1 MNERDGMPREGAR
14 ESSSSPSPLS
24 LDAARERLRE
34 RGYLERGVEGAVLK
48 GALAAR
54 TRTRAFLLGASTGA
68 AFLAAAAAFAETV
81 LHAVSS
87 SLPIRDAAVLFLWLF
102 AGAAAAASLV
112 VLALV
117 ALALLRARA
126 RGDAEEG
133 ATEIAVA
140 FGVLAGVAGILAAR
154 PALESAGAPA
164 AAAVLVAVAFA
175 VLIAVRVARGLAFTV
190 LAASGRLF
198 VTRPSRTFLA
208 WSLAG
213 GTLVLVGISAVF
225 VRVPAVGD
233 APLVVKAN
241 GRRVVV
247 VGVDGWTASLP
258 GEGVGASYV
267 KEARDAAAFWT
278 TVATGESV
286 KRHGIG
292 SLDLVRVRGVGAPVR
307 PLAGAAW
314 YLRSV
319 LPALHLARRESVTA
333 SARRVPALWEVA
345 SRGGIPS
352 LTVNW
357 WTTYPAE
364 DGGGTI
370 LGNHL
375 FFAARAG
382 AALAGEGWP
391 ADSAERAARFATRVA
406 PEPGSLERLVAD
418 ARGLDE
424 FALAAF
430 RDAWQRERPR
440 LALLY
445 LPGPDILSSAL
456 ADPERGAA
464 DRVTLAAALTEETA
478 KLRGFLL
485 DPGLEPAPDLLVEV
499 LDAGRREGGGVARL
513 SGPLA
518 RPGAVAGSG
527 RGDATLDPADLA
539 PTVLSVL
546 GVPASR
552 AIAGRV
558 RGDLL
563 AKGAV
568 DGETV
573 ASWGRRRAD
582 SQPPIDPKEYVENLR
597 SLGYLR

>member
-1 MNERDGMPREGAR
+1 VI
-14 ESSSSPSPLS
+14 S
-24 LDAARERLRE
+24 LDDARERLRE

-68 AFLAAAAAFAETV
+68 AFLAAAVALAQTV
-81 LHAVSS
+81 LVAVSS
-87 SLPIRDAAVLFLWLF
+87 ALPLRDAAVLFLWLF
-102 AGAAAAASLV
+102 AGAAVVASLV

-117 ALALLRARA
+117 VLALLRSRM
-126 RGDAEEG
+126 RGNAEEG
-133 ATEIAVA
+133 STEIAVA

-154 PALESAGAPA
+154 PALESAGVPA
-164 AAAVLVAVAFA
+164 AAAVLAAVAFA

-198 VTRPSRTFLA
+198 VTRPSRTFAA
-208 WSLAG
+208 WALAG
-213 GTLVLVGISAVF
+213 GTLVVVGVSAVLF
-225 VRVPAVGD
+225 RVPVVGD
-233 APLVVKAN
+233 SPLVVSAN

-247 VGVDGWTASLP
+247 VGVDGWTAALP
-258 GEGVGASYV
+258 GEGARASYV
-267 KEARDAAAFWT
+267 KEARDPAAFWT
-278 TVATGESV
+278 TVATGEGV

-292 SLDLVRVRGVGAPVR
+292 SLDLVRIAGVGAPVR
-307 PLAGAAW
+307 PLAGAGW

-319 LPALHLARRESVTA
+319 LPALRVARRESVTA
-333 SARRVPALWEVA
+333 SARRVPALWEIA
-345 SRGGIPS
+345 SRGGIPC

-357 WTTYPAE
+357 WTTYPSE
-364 DGGGTI
+364 EGGGTI

-375 FFAARAG
+375 FFAARSG
-382 AALAGEGWP
+382 GALAGEGWP
-391 ADSAERAARFATRVA
+391 ADAAERAARLAPRIA

-418 ARGLDE
+418 AGGLDD

-430 RDAWQRERPR
+430 RDAWRREGPR

-464 DRVTLAAALTEETA
+464 DRFALAAALTEETT
-478 KLRGFLL
+478 KLRAFLL
-485 DPGLEPAPDLLVEV
+485 DADLKPAPDLLVQV
-499 LDAGRREGGGVARL
+499 LDAGRREGGGFVRL

-518 RPGAVAGSG
+518 RAGADV
-527 RGDATLDPADLA
+527 TLAPADLA

-552 AIAGRV
+552 EIAGRV

-563 AKGAV
+563 AIGAV

-582 SQPPIDPKEYVENLR
+582 SRPPIDPKEYVENLR

>member
-1 MNERDGMPREGAR
+1 MNERDAR
-14 ESSSSPSPLS
+14 APLS

-68 AFLAAAAAFAETV
+68 VFLAAAVALAQTV
-81 LHAVSS
+81 LVAVSS
-87 SLPIRDAAVLFLWLF
+87 ALPLRDAAVLFLWLF
-102 AGAAAAASLV
+102 AGAAVVASLV

-117 ALALLRARA
+117 FLALLRARV

-133 ATEIAVA
+133 STEIAVA

-154 PALESAGAPA
+154 PALESAGVPA
-164 AAAVLVAVAFA
+164 AIAVLAAVAFA

-208 WSLAG
+208 WALAG
-213 GTLVLVGISAVF
+213 GTLVLVGVSTLLF
-225 VRVPAVGD
+225 RVPVVGD
-233 APLVVKAN
+233 AALVVAAN
-241 GRRVVV
+241 GRRVVM
-247 VGVDGWTASLP
+247 VGVDGWTAALP
-258 GEGVGASYV
+258 GEGARASYV
-267 KEARDAAAFWT
+267 KEARDPAAFWT

-292 SLDLVRVRGVGAPVR
+292 SLDLVRILGVSAPVR
-307 PLAGAAW
+307 PLAGAGW

-319 LPALHLARRESVTA
+319 LPALRLARRESVTA

-357 WTTYPAE
+357 WTTYPSE
-364 DGGGTI
+364 EGGGTI

-375 FFAARAG
+375 FFAARSG
-382 AALAGEGWP
+382 GVLVGEGWP
-391 ADSAERAARFATRVA
+391 ADAAERAARLAPRIA

-418 ARGLDE
+418 AGGLDA

-430 RDAWQRERPR
+430 RDAWRREGPR
-440 LALLY
+440 LALLN

-464 DRVTLAAALTEETA
+464 DRVALAAALTEETA
-478 KLRGFLL
+478 KIRAFLL
-485 DPGLEPAPDLLVEV
+485 DADLKPAPDLFALV
-499 LDAGRREGGGVARL
+499 LDAGRHEGGGIVRL

-518 RPGAVAGSG
+518 RAGAEGTIA
-527 RGDATLDPADLA
+527 PADLA

-552 AIAGRV
+552 EIAGRV
-558 RGDLL
+558 RGEFLSQ
-563 AKGAV
+563 GAV
-568 DGETV
+568 DGESV

-582 SQPPIDPKEYVENLR
+582 ARPPIDPKEYVENLR

>member
-1 MNERDGMPREGAR
+1 MI
-14 ESSSSPSPLS
+14 S

-68 AFLAAAAAFAETV
+68 AFLAAAVALAQTV
-81 LHAVSS
+81 LHAVASA
-87 SLPIRDAAVLFLWLF
+87 LTFRDAAVLFLWLF

-117 ALALLRARA
+117 LLALLRARV

-133 ATEIAVA
+133 STEIAVA

-154 PALESAGAPA
+154 PALESAGVPA
-164 AAAVLVAVAFA
+164 AAAVLAAVAFA

-198 VTRPSRTFLA
+198 VARPSRTFLA
-208 WSLAG
+208 WALAG
-213 GTLVLVGISAVF
+213 GTLVLVGISTLLF
-225 VRVPAVGD
+225 RVPVVGD
-233 APLVVKAN
+233 APLVVAAN
-241 GRRVVV
+241 GRHVVV
-247 VGVDGWTASLP
+247 VGVDGWTASLS
-258 GEGVGASYV
+258 GEGARASYV
-267 KEARDAAAFWT
+267 KEARDPAAFWT

-292 SLDLVRVRGVGAPVR
+292 SLDLVRIAGVGAPVR
-307 PLAGAAW
+307 PLAGAGW
-314 YLRSV
+314 YLRNV
-319 LPALHLARRESVTA
+319 LPALRLGRRESVTA
-333 SARRVPALWEVA
+333 SARRVPAVWEIA

-357 WTTYPAE
+357 WTTYPSE
-364 DGGGTI
+364 EGGGTI

-375 FFAARAG
+375 FFAARSG

-391 ADSAERAARFATRVA
+391 ADAAERAARLAPRVA

-418 ARGLDE
+418 ARGLDD

-430 RDAWQRERPR
+430 RDAWRREGPR

-464 DRVTLAAALTEETA
+464 DRVALAAALTEETA
-478 KLRGFLL
+478 KLRAFLV
-485 DPGLEPAPDLLVEV
+485 DPGLAPAPDLLVEV
-499 LDAGRREGGGVARL
+499 LDAGRREGGGIVRL

-518 RPGAVAGSG
+518 RAGAE
-527 RGDATLDPADLA
+527 ATLAPADLA

-552 AIAGRV
+552 EIAGRV
-558 RGDLL
+558 RADLL

-582 SQPPIDPKEYVENLR
+582 ARPPIDPKEYVENLR

>member
-1 MNERDGMPREGAR
+1 MEERDRPSRPGVE
-14 ESSSSPSPLS
+14 ESSSSPGVELS
-24 LDAARERLRE
+24 LDAARDRLRE

-54 TRTRAFLLGASTGA
+54 TRTRAFLLGAATGA
-68 AFLAAAAAFAETV
+68 AFLAAAVAFAQTV

-87 SLPIRDAAVLFLWLF
+87 ALPVRDAAVLFLWLF
-102 AGAAAAASLV
+102 AGAAAIASLV

-117 ALALLRARA
+117 LLALVRARA
-126 RGDAEEG
+126 RGNAEEG
-133 ATEIAVA
+133 STEIAVA

-154 PALESAGAPA
+154 PVLESAGAAA
-164 AAAVLVAVAFA
+164 AAAVLAVVAFA

-198 VTRPSRTFLA
+198 VTRPRRTYLA
-208 WSLAG
+208 WALAG
-213 GTLVLVGISAVF
+213 GTLVLVGASALF
-225 VRVPAVGD
+225 FRVPAVGD
-233 APLVVKAN
+233 APLVVAAN
-241 GRRVVV
+241 ARRVVV
-247 VGVDGWTASLP
+247 VGVDGWTESLP
-258 GEGVGASYV
+258 GEGVARATYG
-267 KEARDAAAFWT
+267 KEARDPAAFWT

-286 KRHGIG
+286 RRHGIG
-292 SLDLVRVRGVGAPVR
+292 SLDLVRIAGVRALVR
-307 PLAGAAW
+307 PLAGAGW
-314 YLRSV
+314 YLRDV

-333 SARRVPALWEVA
+333 AARRVPALWEVA
-345 SRGGIPS
+345 SRGGIPA

-364 DGGGTI
+364 ESGGTI

-382 AALAGEGWP
+382 SSLAGEGWP
-391 ADSAERAARFATRVA
+391 PEAAERAGRLAPRLA

-418 ARGLDE
+418 ARGLDD

-430 RDAWQRERPR
+430 RDAWRRESPR

-456 ADPERGAA
+456 ADPARGAA
-464 DRVTLAAALTEETA
+464 DRVALAAALTEETA
-478 KLRGFLL
+478 KLRAFLL
-485 DPGLEPAPDLLVEV
+485 APELAPAPDLLAFV
-499 LDAGRREGGGVARL
+499 LDAGRREGGGVVRL

-518 RPGAVAGSG
+518 RAGAE
-527 RGDATLDPADLA
+527 ATLAPADLA
-539 PTVLSVL
+539 PTVLAVL

-552 AIAGRV
+552 EIVGRV
-558 RGDLL
+558 RSELL
-563 AKGAV
+563 VPGATS
-568 DGETV
+568 GETV
-573 ASWGRRRAD
+573 ASWGRRRA
-582 SQPPIDPKEYVENLR
+582 STELAVDPKAYVENLR

>member
-1 MNERDGMPREGAR
+1 MEERDGPA
-14 ESSSSPSPLS
+14 SPLS

-54 TRTRAFLLGASTGA
+54 TRTRAFLLGAATGA
-68 AFLAAAAAFAETV
+68 AFLAAAVAFAQTV

-87 SLPIRDAAVLFLWLF
+87 ALPVRDAAVLFLWLF
-102 AGAAAAASLV
+102 AGAAAIASLV

-117 ALALLRARA
+117 LLALFRARA

-133 ATEIAVA
+133 STEIAVA

-154 PALESAGAPA
+154 PVLESAGAPA
-164 AAAVLVAVAFA
+164 AAAVLVVVAFA

-198 VTRPSRTFLA
+198 VTRPKRTFLA
-208 WSLAG
+208 WALAG
-213 GTLVLVGISAVF
+213 GTLVLVGASALF
-225 VRVPAVGD
+225 FRVPAVGD
-233 APLVVKAN
+233 APLVVAAN
-241 GRRVVV
+241 ARRVVV
-247 VGVDGWTASLP
+247 IGVDGWTDSLP
-258 GEGVGASYV
+258 AEGVARATYG
-267 KEARDAAAFWT
+267 KEARDPAAFWT

-286 KRHGIG
+286 RRHGIG
-292 SLDLVRVRGVGAPVR
+292 SLDLVRIAGIRSLVR
-307 PLAGAAW
+307 PLAGAGW
-314 YLRSV
+314 YLHDI

-333 SARRVPALWEVA
+333 AARRVPALWEVA
-345 SRGGIPS
+345 SRGGILA

-364 DGGGTI
+364 ESGGTI

-382 AALAGEGWP
+382 LPLAGEGWP
-391 ADSAERAARFATRVA
+391 PEAAERAARLAPRLV

-418 ARGLDE
+418 ARGLDD

-430 RDAWQRERPR
+430 RDAWRRESPR
-440 LALLY
+440 LALVY

-456 ADPERGAA
+456 ADPVRGAA
-464 DRVTLAAALTEETA
+464 DRVALAAALTEETA
-478 KLRGFLL
+478 KLRAFLL
-485 DPGLEPAPDLLVEV
+485 APELAPAPDLLVFV
-499 LDAGRREGGGVARL
+499 LDAGRREGGGVVRL

-518 RPGAVAGSG
+518 RAGAE
-527 RGDATLDPADLA
+527 ATLAPADLA
-539 PTVLSVL
+539 PTVLAVL

-552 AIAGRV
+552 EIAGRV

-563 AKGAV
+563 APGAAS
-568 DGETV
+568 GETV
-573 ASWGRRRAD
+573 ASWGRRRA
-582 SQPPIDPKEYVENLR
+582 SAELSVDPKAYVENLR

>member
-1 MNERDGMPREGAR
+1 VI
-14 ESSSSPSPLS
+14 S
-24 LDAARERLRE
+24 LDDARERLRE

-68 AFLAAAAAFAETV
+68 AFLAAAVALAETV

-87 SLPIRDAAVLFLWLF
+87 ALPLRDAAVLFLWLF

-117 ALALLRARA
+117 LLALLRARA
-126 RGDAEEG
+126 RGDAEAG
-133 ATEIAVA
+133 STEIAVA
-140 FGVLAGVAGILAAR
+140 FGILAGVAGILAAR
-154 PALESAGAPA
+154 PALESAGVPA
-164 AAAVLVAVAFA
+164 AAAVLAAVAFA

-198 VTRPSRTFLA
+198 VARPSRTFLA
-208 WSLAG
+208 WALAG
-213 GTLVLVGISAVF
+213 GTLVLVGISAILF
-225 VRVPAVGD
+225 RVPVVGD
-233 APLVVKAN
+233 APLVVAAN
-241 GRRVVV
+241 RRRAAV
-247 VGVDGWTASLP
+247 VGVDGWTAALS
-258 GEGVGASYV
+258 GAGARAPYV
-267 KEARDAAAFWT
+267 KEARDPAAFWT

-292 SLDLVRVRGVGAPVR
+292 SLDLVRVAGVGSPVR
-307 PLAGAAW
+307 PLAGAGW

-319 LPALHLARRESVTA
+319 LPTLRLARRESVTA

-357 WTTYPAE
+357 WTTYPSE
-364 DGGGTI
+364 EGGGTI

-375 FFAARAG
+375 FFAARSG

-391 ADSAERAARFATRVA
+391 PDAAERAARLAPRVA

-418 ARGLDE
+418 ATGLDD

-430 RDAWQRERPR
+430 RDAWRRESPR

-464 DRVTLAAALTEETA
+464 DRVALAAALTEETA
-478 KLRGFLL
+478 KLRAFLVN
-485 DPGLEPAPDLLVEV
+485 PGLTPAPDLFVLV
-499 LDAGRREGGGVARL
+499 LDAGRRESGGVVRL

-518 RPGAVAGSG
+518 LEGAEAVLA
-527 RGDATLDPADLA
+527 PADLA

-552 AIAGRV
+552 EIKGRV

-563 AKGAV
+563 VKGAT

-573 ASWGRRRAD
+573 ASWGRRRAAAR
-582 SQPPIDPKEYVENLR
+582 PPIDPKEYVENLR

>member
-1 MNERDGMPREGAR
+1 MI
-14 ESSSSPSPLS
+14 S
-24 LDAARERLRE
+24 LDDARERLRE

-54 TRTRAFLLGASTGA
+54 TRTRALLLGSSMGA
-68 AFLAAAAAFAETV
+68 AFLAAAVAFAQTV

-87 SLPIRDAAVLFLWLF
+87 ALSFRDAAVLFLWLF

-117 ALALLRARA
+117 LLALLRARV

-133 ATEIAVA
+133 STEIAVA
-140 FGVLAGVAGILAAR
+140 FGVLAGAAGILATR
-154 PALESAGAPA
+154 PVLESAGVAA
-164 AAAVLVAVAFA
+164 AAAVLAAVAFA

-198 VTRPSRTFLA
+198 AARPSRTSLA
-208 WSLAG
+208 WALAG
-213 GTLVLVGISAVF
+213 GTLVLVGISALF
-225 VRVPAVGD
+225 FRVPAVGD
-233 APLVVKAN
+233 ASLVVAAN

-258 GEGVGASYV
+258 GDGSRASYV
-267 KEARDAAAFWT
+267 KEARDPAAFWT

-292 SLDLVRVRGVGAPVR
+292 SLDLVRIAGVGAPVR
-307 PLAGAAW
+307 PLAGAGW

-319 LPALHLARRESVTA
+319 LPALRLGRRESVTA
-333 SARRVPALWEVA
+333 SARRVPAVWEVA

-357 WTTYPAE
+357 WTTYPSE
-364 DGGGTI
+364 EGGGTI

-375 FFAARAG
+375 FFAARSG

-391 ADSAERAARFATRVA
+391 ADAAERAARLAPRVA

-418 ARGLDE
+418 ARGLDD

-430 RDAWQRERPR
+430 RDAWRREGPR

-464 DRVTLAAALTEETA
+464 DRVALAAALTSETA
-478 KLRGFLL
+478 KLRAFLVDADL
-485 DPGLEPAPDLLVEV
+485 KPAPDLLVQV
-499 LDAGRREGGGVARL
+499 LDAGRREGGGIVRL

-518 RPGAVAGSG
+518 RAGAE
-527 RGDATLDPADLA
+527 ATLAPADLA

-552 AIAGRV
+552 EIAGRV
-558 RGDLL
+558 RGELL

-573 ASWGRRRAD
+573 ASWGRRRGAA
-582 SQPPIDPKEYVENLR
+582 QPPIDPKEYVDNLR

>member
-1 MNERDGMPREGAR
+1 MNERDGRPREGA
-14 ESSSSPSPLS
+14 EDSSHLS

-34 RGYLERGVEGAVLK
+34 RGYFERGVEGAVLK

-54 TRTRAFLLGASTGA
+54 TRIRAFLLGAATGA
-68 AFLAAAAAFAETV
+68 AFLAASVAFAQTV

-87 SLPIRDAAVLFLWLF
+87 ALPLRDAAVLLLWLF
-102 AGAAAAASLV
+102 AGAAAVASLV

-117 ALALLRARA
+117 LLALVRARA
-126 RGDAEEG
+126 HGDAEEG
-133 ATEIAVA
+133 STEIAVA
-140 FGVLAGVAGILAAR
+140 FGVLAGVAGVLAAR
-154 PALESAGAPA
+154 PALESAGLPA
-164 AAAVLVAVAFA
+164 AAAVLAAVAFA

-198 VTRPSRTFLA
+198 VTRPRRTFVA
-208 WSLAG
+208 WALAG
-213 GTLVLVGISAVF
+213 GTIVLVGISALF
-225 VRVPAVGD
+225 FRVPAVGD
-233 APLVVKAN
+233 APLVVAAN
-241 GRRVVV
+241 ARRVVV
-247 VGVDGWTASLP
+247 VGVDGWTAGLP
-258 GEGVGASYV
+258 GEGAARARYA
-267 KEARDAAAFWT
+267 KEARDPAAFWT

-292 SLDLVRVRGVGAPVR
+292 SLDLVRVLGVRSPIR
-307 PLAGAAW
+307 PLAGAGW
-314 YLRSV
+314 YLRDV

-333 SARRVPALWEVA
+333 GARRVPSLWEVA

-364 DGGGTI
+364 EGGGTI

-382 AALAGEGWP
+382 GALAGEGWP
-391 ADSAERAARFATRVA
+391 ADAAERAARLAPRVA
-406 PEPGSLERLVAD
+406 PEPGSLERLVA
-418 ARGLDE
+418 AAEGLAA

-430 RDAWQRERPR
+430 RDAWRREGPR

-464 DRVTLAAALTEETA
+464 DRVALAAALTEETA
-478 KLRGFLL
+478 KLRAFLL
-485 DPGLEPAPDLLVEV
+485 DPGLAPAPDLLVDV
-499 LDAGRREGGGVARL
+499 LDAGRREEGGIVRL

-518 RPGAVAGSG
+518 RAGAE
-527 RGDATLDPADLA
+527 ATLAPADLA

-552 AIAGRV
+552 EIAGRV
-558 RGDLL
+558 RDDLL

-573 ASWGRRRAD
+573 ASWGRRRVAA
-582 SQPPIDPKEYVENLR
+582 QLPIDPKEYVENLR

>member
-1 MNERDGMPREGAR
+1 MEERDGPERSGAE
-14 ESSSSPSPLS
+14 ESSSSPGVELS

-54 TRTRAFLLGASTGA
+54 TRTQAFLLGAATGA
-68 AFLAAAAAFAETV
+68 AFLAAAVAFAQTV

-87 SLPIRDAAVLFLWLF
+87 ALPVRDAAVLFFWLF
-102 AGAAAAASLV
+102 AGAAAIASLV

-117 ALALLRARA
+117 LLALFRARA

-133 ATEIAVA
+133 STEIAVA

-154 PALESAGAPA
+154 PVLESAGAPA
-164 AAAVLVAVAFA
+164 AAAVLVVVAFA
-175 VLIAVRVARGLAFTV
+175 VLIAVRVARGVAFTV

-198 VTRPSRTFLA
+198 VTRPKRTFLA
-208 WSLAG
+208 WALAG
-213 GTLVLVGISAVF
+213 GTLVLVGASALF
-225 VRVPAVGD
+225 FRVPAVGD
-233 APLVVKAN
+233 APLVVAAN
-241 GRRVVV
+241 ARRVVV
-247 VGVDGWTASLP
+247 VGVDGWTESLP
-258 GEGVGASYV
+258 GEGVARATYG
-267 KEARDAAAFWT
+267 KEVRDPAAFWT

-286 KRHGIG
+286 RRHGIG
-292 SLDLVRVRGVGAPVR
+292 SLDLVRIAGVRALVR
-307 PLAGAAW
+307 PLAGAGW
-314 YLRSV
+314 YLRDI

-333 SARRVPALWEVA
+333 AARRVPALWEVA
-345 SRGGIPS
+345 SRGGILA

-364 DGGGTI
+364 ESGGTI

-382 AALAGEGWP
+382 SPLAGEGWP
-391 ADSAERAARFATRVA
+391 PEAAARAARLAPRLV

-418 ARGLDE
+418 ARGLDD

-430 RDAWQRERPR
+430 RDAWRRESPR
-440 LALLY
+440 LALVY

-456 ADPERGAA
+456 ADPVRGAA
-464 DRVTLAAALTEETA
+464 DRVALAAALTEETA
-478 KLRGFLL
+478 KLRAFLL
-485 DPGLEPAPDLLVEV
+485 DPELAPAPDLLVFV
-499 LDAGRREGGGVARL
+499 LDAGRREGGGVVLL

-518 RPGAVAGSG
+518 RAGAE
-527 RGDATLDPADLA
+527 ATLAPADLA

-552 AIAGRV
+552 EIVGRV
-558 RGDLL
+558 RSELL
-563 AKGAV
+563 VPGAV

-573 ASWGRRRAD
+573 ASWGRRRAGTR
-582 SQPPIDPKEYVENLR
+582 PPVDPKEYVENLR

>member
-1 MNERDGMPREGAR
+1 MI
-14 ESSSSPSPLS
+14 S

-68 AFLAAAAAFAETV
+68 AFLAAAVALAQTV
-81 LHAVSS
+81 LHAVASA
-87 SLPIRDAAVLFLWLF
+87 LTFRDAAVLFLWLF

-117 ALALLRARA
+117 LLALLRARV

-133 ATEIAVA
+133 STEIAVA

-154 PALESAGAPA
+154 PALESAGVPA
-164 AAAVLVAVAFA
+164 AAAVLAAVAFA

-198 VTRPSRTFLA
+198 VARPSRTFLA
-208 WSLAG
+208 WALAG
-213 GTLVLVGISAVF
+213 GTLVLVGISALLF
-225 VRVPAVGD
+225 RVPVVGD
-233 APLVVKAN
+233 APLVVAAN

-247 VGVDGWTASLP
+247 VGVDGWTASLSE
-258 GEGVGASYV
+258 EGARASYV
-267 KEARDAAAFWT
+267 KEARDPAAFWT

-292 SLDLVRVRGVGAPVR
+292 SLDLVRIAGVGAPVR
-307 PLAGAAW
+307 PLAGAGW
-314 YLRSV
+314 YLRNV
-319 LPALHLARRESVTA
+319 LPALRLGRRESVTA
-333 SARRVPALWEVA
+333 SARRVPAVWEIA

-357 WTTYPAE
+357 WTTYPSE
-364 DGGGTI
+364 EGGGTI

-375 FFAARAG
+375 FFAARSG

-391 ADSAERAARFATRVA
+391 ADAAERAARLAPRVA

-418 ARGLDE
+418 ARGLDD

-430 RDAWQRERPR
+430 RDAWRREGPR

-456 ADPERGAA
+456 SDPERGAA
-464 DRVTLAAALTEETA
+464 DRVALAAALTEETA
-478 KLRGFLL
+478 KLRAFLV
-485 DPGLEPAPDLLVEV
+485 DPGLAPAPDLLVEV
-499 LDAGRREGGGVARL
+499 LDAGRREGGGIVRL

-518 RPGAVAGSG
+518 RAGAE
-527 RGDATLDPADLA
+527 ATLAPADLA

-552 AIAGRV
+552 EIAGRV
-558 RGDLL
+558 RADLL

-582 SQPPIDPKEYVENLR
+582 ARPPIDPKEYVENLR